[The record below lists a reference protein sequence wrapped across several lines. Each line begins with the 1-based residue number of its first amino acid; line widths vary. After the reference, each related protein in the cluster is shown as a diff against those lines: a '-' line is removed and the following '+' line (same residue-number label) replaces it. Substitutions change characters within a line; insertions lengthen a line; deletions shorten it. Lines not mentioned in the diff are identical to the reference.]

1 RLMGVK
7 KLIGLAVPVIL
18 LFVGCSSDKVTVN
31 KESKPLQESKV
42 EAKSKEEVK
51 SKEDKVKP
59 VDVGDYS
66 IEEYINS
73 LTDIDA
79 EMGNKV

>member
-1 RLMGVK
+1 MGVK

-31 KESKPLQESKV
+31 KESKPLQKSKV
-42 EAKSKEEVK
+42 EVK